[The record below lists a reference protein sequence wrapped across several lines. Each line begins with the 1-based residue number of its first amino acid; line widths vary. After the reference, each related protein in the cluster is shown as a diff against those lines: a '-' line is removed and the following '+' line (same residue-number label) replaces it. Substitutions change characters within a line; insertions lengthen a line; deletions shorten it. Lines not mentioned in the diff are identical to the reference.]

1 MRSLAD
7 SDEVFESACDL
18 NEVID
23 ILCLVYIVYFRT
35 YLMEILIW
43 KKVNFL
49 VRYVLVCI
57 VFVVVVQVVVE
68 DNIIVIPDVSVV
80 NLNQVCSVFNM
91 CF

>member
-1 MRSLAD
+1 
-7 SDEVFESACDL
+7 
-18 NEVID
+18 
-23 ILCLVYIVYFRT
+23 
-35 YLMEILIW
+35 MEILIW

-80 NLNQVCSVFNM
+80 NLNQVCSIFNM
-91 CF
+91 CFQCNV